1 MTPFEQFVAREYGRK
16 QGDPI
21 DDIYDEARARWKQ
34 TRTMPIDTNARAAQG
49 VFDSLPD
56 NPLVPAPSTQMS
68 QAMSA
73 PPPAQSYAGM
83 FDLAGNQTVFD
94 DLPNT
99 EPLRQSQL
107 AEIEVAQRR
116 NSRETEAQQP
126 KALPD
131 ELVQQA
137 WRMFADDHRDFSTR
151 TAGPM
156 KSEPRQAL
164 INEYTQGFAQNYAPV
179 LGMTLAEAEAIAR
192 NAAKQDRPIQM
203 SDWKG
208 TSESVQG
215 MPDVKTVNDAV
226 NAAKGLREFGREEEA
241 QQLLQSVGVTQP
253 ENTFDNAMEIDAEN
267 QLLQA
272 AQQGSKRFTMPDG
285 TVLKEDEISKRLEEN
300 QNKLAGLQPA
310 LAMTPSQPGKV
321 VNINEFIAP
330 HIKNNSI
337 LPSSVAKIND
347 DLATMSKEY
356 PNLMVIDSSG
366 MISPASKFKYEI
378 VSDEEQAPPEEK
390 TTEQIDDIS
399 EGIGRA
405 VRTRAE
411 RAAPIVA
418 PIAQTYLDAYRRAAE
433 LVPPVRAKKELEQLQ
448 NAAPYLR
455 GALSAIKRG
464 FKGE

>member
-56 NPLVPAPSTQMS
+56 NPPVPAPSTQMS

-94 DLPNT
+94 DLPDT
-99 EPLRQSQL
+99 EPNRQSQL
-107 AEIEVAQRR
+107 TEMEIAQRR
-116 NSRETEAQQP
+116 NSGATDVQQP

-131 ELVQQA
+131 DLVQQT
-137 WRMFADDHRDFSTR
+137 WRMFADEYTEHKARLD
-151 TAGPM
+151 GPI
-156 KSEPRQAL
+156 KSDLKNAL
-164 INEYTQGFAQNYAPV
+164 ITDFTQGFAQNYAPV
-179 LGMTLAEAEAIAR
+179 LGVTRTEAESLVERAR
-192 NAAKQDRPIQM
+192 DERRPIQM

-208 TSESVQG
+208 TAAAQELS
-215 MPDVKTVNDAV
+215 PD
-226 NAAKGLREFGREEEA
+226 EF
-241 QQLLQSVGVTQP
+241 LKVTQAAEAAEKITP
-253 ENTFDNAMEIDAEN
+253 GAGRAYLEKHGAVKPRNTFDDAMEIATDN

-390 TTEQIDDIS
+390 TTERIDDIS

-418 PIAQTYLDAYRRAAE
+418 PIAQTYLAAYRRAAE